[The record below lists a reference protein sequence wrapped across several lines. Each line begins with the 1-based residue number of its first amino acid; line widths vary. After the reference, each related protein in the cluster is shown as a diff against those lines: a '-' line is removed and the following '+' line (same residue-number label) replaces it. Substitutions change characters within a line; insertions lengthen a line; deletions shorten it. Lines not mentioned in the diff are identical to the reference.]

1 MKKYTKLIFGFLLLL
16 VISVACT
23 NDDSKIE
30 LVEVHQSTSIQ
41 NALNQLRNYYH
52 EDGTINEDMNP
63 TNNLGIRF
71 LF

>member
-1 MKKYTKLIFGFLLLL
+1 MKKYTKLVFGFLLLL

-41 NALNQLRNYYH
+41 NGSQSIEKLL
-52 EDGTINEDMNP
+52 P
-63 TNNLGIRF
+63 
-71 LF
+71 